1 MQFEDSSI
9 CEGVMLHFA
18 ALDAPALSVHDS
30 LIMLHGFGGELEE
43 AMRRKFHDRL
53 GSDIPISDGIVE
65 WKTSDDSPA
74 RSVGIDEAL
83 DAEIDYSQW

>member
-1 MQFEDSSI
+1 MQFDDSSI
-9 CEGVMLHFA
+9 YERVMLHFA
-18 ALDAPALSVHDS
+18 ALDAPALSV
-30 LIMLHGFGGELEE
+30 
-43 AMRRKFHDRL
+43 HDRL